1 MGSLLIFVF
10 LSNEKYANLKIWHFL
25 WVAQGLRIPCTSYA
39 DWSDFLREVAGRKI
53 LTKSTFSRAGNHIAL
68 LRNNIRIGK
77 LMVN

>member
-1 MGSLLIFVF
+1 MGSL
-10 LSNEKYANLKIWHFL
+10 SYAHPMPIL
-25 WVAQGLRIPCTSYA
+25 CTSYA

-77 LMVN
+77 LTVN